1 MIKTKKWIASFL
13 EMGDI
18 MRYPDHWPKRY
29 NACSE
34 PCDVIDGPCCCGA
47 WHSVFDFQAMIVAYG
62 FEDDKISSQEVIDEY
77 ADQQLEAYREF
88 CKQIETE
95 LPPFEKSS
103 EKFQEAIERNR
114 KRFDPTVEENQRK
127 RTHDNLRGVFE

>member
-18 MRYPDHWPKRY
+18 MRYPDHWPKKY

-47 WHSVFDFQAMIVAYG
+47 WHCVEEDWVQSMIVAYG
-62 FEDDKISSQEVIDEY
+62 AEILILLRWTKNDSTF
-77 ADQQLEAYREF
+77 
-88 CKQIETE
+88 
-95 LPPFEKSS
+95 
-103 EKFQEAIERNR
+103 
-114 KRFDPTVEENQRK
+114 TVEKNQRK
-127 RTHDNLRGVFE
+127 RTDDDLRGVFG